1 MMMME
6 KMWAWM
12 LLTTLLTS
20 VGQWHGHCNGCL
32 EEERNGLLS
41 IKALIDPNNVQWK
54 LSDWTAN
61 QEDMA
66 DCCAWYGVG
75 CDNTTRRVVQLSLS
89 DARDKRLGDW
99 LLNASLFLPFEELQS
114 LDLSANRLVGCF
126 ENQGFGEPSSKLSRL
141 DVLDLSFNP
150 FNDDSILS
158 CLSGLLSLKSLD
170 LSANRLEGSGFKAL
184 PETGAP
190 LSNGKSLQ

>member
-1 MMMME
+1 MKMMMG

-12 LLTTLLTS
+12 LLTALLTS
-20 VGQWHGHCNGCL
+20 VGQWHGHCHGCL

-41 IKALIDPNNVQWK
+41 IKALIDPNSVHWQ

-126 ENQGFGEPSSKLSRL
+126 ENQGWPIFIFLYFS
-141 DVLDLSFNP
+141 
-150 FNDDSILS
+150 
-158 CLSGLLSLKSLD
+158 
-170 LSANRLEGSGFKAL
+170 
-184 PETGAP
+184 
-190 LSNGKSLQ
+190 